1 MMNYSL
7 QEKKK
12 YGFGMDY
19 MMIGLAL
26 LIILIIFGVVGVGVY
41 FMMQKN
47 ND

>member
-1 MMNYSL
+1 MNYSL

-26 LIILIIFGVVGVGVY
+26 LIISIIFGVY

>member
-1 MMNYSL
+1 MMEYSL
-7 QEKKK
+7 EEKKK
-12 YGFGMDY
+12 YGFGMDF

-26 LIILIIFGVVGVGVY
+26 LIILIIFGVY

>member
-1 MMNYSL
+1 MMEYSL
-7 QEKKK
+7 DNKKK
-12 YGFGMDY
+12 YGFGLDY
-19 MMIGLAL
+19 MMLGIAL

>member
-1 MMNYSL
+1 MNYSL

>member
-1 MMNYSL
+1 MNYSL
-7 QEKKK
+7 EEKKK

>member
-1 MMNYSL
+1 MNNSL